1 MSIQP
6 TQPNLSRR
14 RFYQALT
21 VFLLVWLGVSTACA
35 IPAVPLFAPS
45 STPTLPPPTRTPLP
59 PTPSPTPLP
68 QTPPVLV
75 ETQPET
81 NGDLPAQGPI
91 TLTFNQPM
99 ERASVESAIQ
109 GQPTLSGH
117 FEWVD
122 DTSVKFIPD
131 KPLTPGG
138 DQTLTVSTSARAANG
153 LQMVQEVDLAFKV
166 PGYVTLLDR
175 LPKPDASNSDPGSA
189 VVASFSSPIVALT
202 AESTNQPAA
211 FTLDPPASG
220 CGEWLNTST
229 YIFYPDPPLKGGITY
244 TVSPNTTLVDTNGSP
259 LAADQVQPWSFT
271 TATPKLLS
279 YTPKGDTSIGLD
291 ETFSLSFNQPMD
303 TANVEE
309 SFSLQDASGGRVSG
323 QFTWDDAGD
332 QVTFKPDVL
341 LSRSTVYTMLLVGL
355 ARGRGGTSLGENVVQ
370 NYTTVPQINLVD
382 VTPAGRNVT
391 FDSGY
396 ATILV
401 DFSAPLAPDQP
412 FESLVIFKPPL
423 DNPNFYVAQGSN
435 SLTITA
441 PFRAATLYTITVAPG
456 LQDMWDGITTTQ
468 SKVDFRTQPAQPAL
482 TIPLVQYGSNI
493 LFIPLGERSVT
504 AQAVNLHVLNATSNS
519 LSVDDFIRFA
529 MMSDS
534 DLYKNFSAPV
544 EVKWLQGL
552 TLPLN
557 VTQTINLSLAP
568 SGRPMS
574 PGLYYYSYQAPEL
587 SKNTPPGLSF
597 LGVVSHIHL
606 MLKYTPSQLTAWAV
620 NLDEN
625 SPVNGLSISFR
636 DRNGNSLGT
645 AVTDAQGLGELDV
658 SPIDDN
664 AFPLIAIAGQTGDPD
679 FSLAMSDWQQN
690 VAPWSFGLPTSD
702 GRDQPLLYLYTDRP
716 IYQPGQAVHFRA
728 VVRQNINGRYTPLD
742 ANQITVRLKGDYSV
756 ETGLT
761 PQLGFQT
768 LQLDP
773 YGSTFGS
780 FQIPQDAPP
789 GYYELSVDEVKGVTV
804 NFQVAQYSKP
814 EFDVQVNFPEPA
826 VKSGK
831 DLQATIKAA
840 YYFGAPASS
849 LNVQWALYGEHLP
862 FNLPNGYQV
871 GKVDLSWVGSSS
883 GLGPNYGNLG
893 TYQVSGEGKTGPDG
907 TLQVNIPW
915 GQIANLADFQQ
926 SQTLNLE
933 VTAEDESGNL
943 VSGRSQ
949 LLVHPADYYIGVRP
963 GAWMAPAGSEVG
975 FDIQTTDWDGGI
987 SGEHN
992 LTAKFMKIT
1001 WSKAGYLDISGV
1013 APLLMQTTQTGTVD
1027 YQTDTGGRARLAFI
1041 PPDPGIYMLE
1051 TSGDGAITQVLLWV
1065 GGKGS
1070 ATWPDLPDQH
1080 IRLTADE
1087 AQYKPGQTAHIF
1099 IPNPFGDHTLA
1110 LITVER
1116 SKVMRSQVIYL
1127 TQASEDLPIALSEE
1141 DAPNVYVSVTLM
1153 GRASDGHLDFRIG
1166 YQELQVDASQEQLQ
1180 VSLAAQPEV
1189 AGPGGEVKFTV
1200 QVKDDQGKPVQ
1211 GEFSLALV
1219 DKAVLALAPT
1229 NSQDIFKAFY
1239 GRQPLGVANSLDLA
1253 IYGQRLLSVN
1263 VGGLGGGGGAVTPA
1277 LRQNFQDTA
1286 YWNGSIVTDANG
1298 MADVSLTLPDNLTTW
1313 VADLRGLTTD
1323 TRVGSATQELLTTK
1337 DLLIR
1342 PETPSFFVEGDH
1354 VRLAALINNNTSQD
1368 LTVNVS
1374 LQATGITLDDPGQ
1387 SAQQAGVIAGGRQE
1401 VTWWG
1406 RVQNV
1411 ADADLIFNASS
1422 GDLNDASRPQQGKLP
1437 VLHYSASQTFAT
1449 AGVLAGGGARQ
1460 ELIGLP
1466 RSFTPTGGE
1475 LSVEISP
1482 SLAATI
1488 LSGLDAQE
1496 SFPTDFTEALLSRL
1510 LPNLETYQALQKLN
1524 LDSPALK
1531 ARLTT
1536 AIADDL
1542 TRLLASQNQ
1551 DGGWGWAA
1559 GSDSEAYI
1567 TAYVLYGLA
1576 QVAQAGTSV
1585 DPVAISNAQ
1594 TYLGNKLSTPV
1605 DPTTTQPWQLDEL
1618 AFMQFAMQ
1626 QSGRSDLNSA
1636 NLYDFRDKL
1645 DPWSKAFLALTLN
1658 AMTPGDERTRTLVS
1672 DLEGSAVR
1680 SATGVHW
1687 ENVNPGGN
1695 GLNTPNFATAVVM
1708 EALAHLDPA
1717 STLLPDA
1724 VRYLAI
1730 NRRPNGAW
1738 SSSYETAWVLMALT
1752 DVMQGTGDLQA
1763 SYAFSASL
1771 NGAELLKGKAGGPDA
1786 LTPVSAAVTLDK
1798 LNADRSNILN
1808 ITRDA
1813 GSGRLYYRV
1822 FLQVNRPVDSAQS
1835 VSHGL
1840 SVERRF
1846 VLSGQDCRKASCPPI
1861 NGLKIGDLA
1870 QPVFVHLTLTLP
1882 TDMQYL
1888 VVDDFIPA
1896 GASVVDSSLMTTQL
1910 GQPVEYNPDDPFGA
1924 GWGWW
1929 YFGTPKIYSDHVSW
1943 AARSVPAGTYELTYQ
1958 ILPAQAGEFRVI
1970 PAHAYEYYF
1979 PEVEGSSAGSVFS
1992 IAP

>member
-1 MSIQP
+1 MTTTTSCSYITTENPITQIIFNPTNANNQVSGTINIQIDYF
-6 TQPNLSRR
+6 N
-14 RFYQALT
+14 
-21 VFLLVWLGVSTACA
+21 
-35 IPAVPLFAPS
+35 VP
-45 STPTLPPPTRTPLP
+45 TPT
-59 PTPSPTPLP
+59 PTPSPTPVP

-75 ETQPET
+75 ETQPESS
-81 NGDLPAQGPI
+81 GDLPAQGPI
-91 TLTFNQPM
+91 TLTFDQAM
-99 ERASVESAIQ
+99 EHASVEGAVQ
-109 GQPTLSGH
+109 GQPALSGH
-117 FEWVD
+117 FEWTN
-122 DTSVKFIPD
+122 DTTVKFIPD
-131 KPLTPGG
+131 KPFTPGS
-138 DQTLTVSTSARAANG
+138 DQTLTVSTNARAANG
-153 LQMVQEVDLAFKV
+153 LQMVQAVELAFKI
-166 PGYVTLLDR
+166 PGFLKLLDR
-175 LPKPDASNSDPGSA
+175 LPKPSAVDSDPGAA
-189 VVASFSSPIVALT
+189 VVASFSAPVVALT
-202 AESTNQPAA
+202 AESTSQPAA
-211 FTLDPPASG
+211 FTLDPPTPG
-220 CGEWLNTST
+220 RGEWLNTST
-229 YIFYPDPPLKGGITY
+229 YIFYPDPPLKGGIAY
-244 TVSPNTTLVDTNGSP
+244 TVSPNPSLVDTNGSP

-271 TATPKLLS
+271 TANPKLLS
-279 YTPKGDTSIGLD
+279 YTPKGDIPIALD
-291 ETFSLSFNQPMD
+291 ATFSLTFNQPMD
-303 TANVEE
+303 AANVEE
-309 SFSLQDASGGRVSG
+309 SFSLQDASAAHVSG
-323 QFTWDDAGD
+323 QFTWNDAGD

-355 ARGRGGTSLGENVVQ
+355 ARGRGGTSLGENVLQ
-370 NYTTVPQINLVD
+370 NYTTYPQLDLVD
-382 VTPAGRNVT
+382 VAPAGSSGM

-396 ATILV
+396 TTIFLN
-401 DFSAPLAPDQP
+401 FSAPLAPDQL
-412 FESLVIFKPPL
+412 FGSLITLKPPV
-423 DNPNFYVAQGSN
+423 DNPTFFVAPGSS

-441 PFRAATLYTITVAPG
+441 LFRAATLYSITATPG
-456 LQDMWDGITTTQ
+456 LRDVWDGITGAQ
-468 SKVDFRTQPAQPAL
+468 SKVDFRTQPAEPAL
-482 TIPLVQYGSNI
+482 IIPIIQYGSNI
-493 LFIPLGERSVT
+493 LFVPLGEKSVT

-519 LSVDDFIRFA
+519 LSLDDFIRFS
-529 MMSDS
+529 MMSAS
-534 DLYKNFSAPV
+534 DIYKNFSAPA

-552 TLPLN
+552 TLAPN
-557 VTQTINLSLAP
+557 ATQTINLSLAP
-568 SGRPMS
+568 SGVPMQ

-587 SKNTPPGLSF
+587 NKNTPPGLSF
-597 LGVVSHIHL
+597 MGVVSHIHL
-606 MLKYTPSQLTAWAV
+606 MLKYTPSQFTAWAV
-620 NLDEN
+620 NLDDN
-625 SPVNGLSISFR
+625 APVNGLSISFR
-636 DRNGNSLGT
+636 DRNGASLGA
-645 AVTDAQGLGELDV
+645 AVTDAQGLAELDI
-658 SPIDDN
+658 SPIDEN
-664 AFPLIAIAGQTGDPD
+664 AFPFIAIAGQPGDPD

-728 VVRQNINGRYTPLD
+728 VVRRSNNGRYTALD
-742 ANQITVRLKGDYSV
+742 TNQITVRLIGDYAV

-761 PQLGFQT
+761 PQLGVQT

-780 FQIPQDAPP
+780 FQIPADAPP
-789 GYYELSVDEVKGVTV
+789 GYYELSVDEVKGEIV
-804 NFQVAQYSKP
+804 NFQVAQYRKP
-814 EFDVQVNFPEPA
+814 EFDVQVSFPEPA
-826 VKSGK
+826 IKSGK
-831 DLQATIKAA
+831 DLQATVKAA
-840 YYFGAPASS
+840 YYFGAPASN
-849 LNVQWALYGEHLP
+849 LAVQWTLYGEHLP
-862 FNLPNGYQV
+862 FYLPDGYQV
-871 GKVDLSWVGSSS
+871 GKVDLSWAETSFGFVPDFAK
-883 GLGPNYGNLG
+883 LGKYLI
-893 TYQVSGEGKTGPDG
+893 QGEAKTGPDG
-907 TLQVNIPW
+907 TLKVSIPW
-915 GQIANLADFQQ
+915 DEIASLADFQQ
-926 SQTLNLE
+926 SQTLTIE
-933 VTAEDESGNL
+933 ATAVDESGNP
-943 VSGRSQ
+943 VSGRGQ

-987 SGEHN
+987 SGEHS
-992 LTAKFMKIT
+992 LTASFMKVT
-1001 WSKAGYLDISGV
+1001 WKKAGYLDSTGV
-1013 APLLMQTTQTGTVD
+1013 SPLLMQTTQTGAVD
-1027 YQTDTGGRARLAFI
+1027 YQTDSGGRARLVFI
-1041 PPDPGIYMLE
+1041 PPDPGIYMFE
-1051 TSGDGAITQVLLWV
+1051 TSGDGSITQVLLWV
-1065 GGKGS
+1065 GGAGS
-1070 ATWPDLPDQH
+1070 AAWPELPDQH
-1080 IRLTADE
+1080 IRLSAD
-1087 AQYKPGQTAHIF
+1087 AALYKPGQTAHIF

-1127 TQASEDLPIALSEE
+1127 TQASEDLALPLGEE

-1153 GRASDGHLDFRIG
+1153 GRAPDGRLDFRIG
-1166 YQELQVDASQEQLQ
+1166 YQELQVDASQSHLQ
-1180 VSLAAQPEV
+1180 VTLTAQPEV
-1189 AGPGGEVKFTV
+1189 TGPGSEVKFTV
-1200 QVKDDQGKPVQ
+1200 QVKDDHGKPVQ

-1219 DKAVLALAPT
+1219 DKAVLALADP
-1229 NSQDIFKAFY
+1229 NSPDIFKAFY

-1253 IYGQRLLSVN
+1253 IYGQRILPVN
-1263 VGGLGGGGGAVTPA
+1263 AGGLGGGGGGAASPS

-1298 MADVSLTLPDNLTTW
+1298 MAEVSLTLPDNLTTW

-1323 TRVGSATQELLTTK
+1323 TRVGSATLELLTTK

-1354 VRLAALINNNTSQD
+1354 VQLAALIHNNTSQD

-1374 LQATGITLDDPGQ
+1374 LQATGVTLDDPGQ
-1387 SAQQAGVIAGGRQE
+1387 SAQQAGVPAGGRQK

-1406 RVQNV
+1406 TVQNV
-1411 ADADLIFNASS
+1411 ADVDLIFNASS

-1437 VLHYSASQTFAT
+1437 VLHYSAAQTFAT
-1449 AGVLAGGGARQ
+1449 AGVLAEGGGRQ

-1475 LSVEISP
+1475 LRVELSP

-1496 SFPTDFTEALLSRL
+1496 SFPTDFTEAMLSRL
-1510 LPNLETYQALQKLN
+1510 LPNLETYQALQKLS

-1531 ARLTT
+1531 ARLTE
-1536 AIADDL
+1536 AIADSL

-1551 DGGWGWAA
+1551 DGGWGWAP

-1576 QVAQAGTSV
+1576 QSNQAGLSV

-1594 TYLGNKLSTPV
+1594 TYLRNKVSAPV

-1618 AFMQFAMQ
+1618 AFMQFALQ
-1626 QSGRSDLNSA
+1626 QSGRSDFNLTS
-1636 NLYDFRDKL
+1636 LYDFRDKL

-1658 AMTPGDERTRTLVS
+1658 AITPGDDRVHTLVS
-1672 DLEGSAVR
+1672 DLEGRAVR

-1687 ENVNPGGN
+1687 ENANLGGN

-1708 EALAHLDPA
+1708 EALARLDPA
-1717 STLLPDA
+1717 STLLPDG

-1752 DVMQGTGDLQA
+1752 DVMQDTGDLQA
-1763 SYAFSASL
+1763 SYTFSASL

-1786 LTPVSAAVTLDK
+1786 LTPVSAAVTIDK
-1798 LNADRSNILN
+1798 LNADRSNTLN

-1822 FLQVNRPVDSAQS
+1822 FLQVDRPADTAQP

-1896 GASVVDSSLMTTQL
+1896 GATVVDSSLKTTQR
-1910 GQPVEYNPDDPFGA
+1910 GQLVEYNPDDPFGA

-1943 AARSVPAGTYELTYQ
+1943 AGRSVPAGTYELTYQ